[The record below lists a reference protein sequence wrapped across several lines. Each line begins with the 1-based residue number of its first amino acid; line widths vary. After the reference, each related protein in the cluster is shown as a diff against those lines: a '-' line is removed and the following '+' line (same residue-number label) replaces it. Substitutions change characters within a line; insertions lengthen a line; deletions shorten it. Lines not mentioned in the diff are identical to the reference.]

1 MKGNQSQGKAL
12 LIFTGGEGEGGGGLC
27 CALGQIDQKAVN
39 LGLQLT

>member
-1 MKGNQSQGKAL
+1 MMKGNKSQGKAFF
-12 LIFTGGEGEGGGGLC
+12 IFTGGAGEGGLWC